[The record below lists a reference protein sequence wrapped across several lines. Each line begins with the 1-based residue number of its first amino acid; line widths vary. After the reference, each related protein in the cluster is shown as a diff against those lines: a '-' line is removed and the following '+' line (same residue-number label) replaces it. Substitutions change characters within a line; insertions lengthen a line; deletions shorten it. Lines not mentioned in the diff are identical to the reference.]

1 MTTDIT
7 ALTAISGP
15 ELLDQMADA
24 EESAGQAIN
33 AAHYRERA
41 LQWARLER
49 RVFELEAENSGL
61 AQQLQRV
68 RDAAQAA

>member
-1 MTTDIT
+1 MTDIT

-24 EESAGQAIN
+24 EESNGHGIN

-41 LQWARLER
+41 LQWAAAER
-49 RVFELEAENSGL
+49 RIADLEAENTAL
-61 AQQLQRV
+61 TQRLH
-68 RDAAQAA
+68 RITEAAKAA

>member
-24 EESAGQAIN
+24 EESAGQHIN

-41 LQWARLER
+41 LQWAQLER
-49 RVFELEAENSGL
+49 RVADLEAENSAL
-61 AQQLQRV
+61 AQRLSRI
-68 RDAAQAA
+68 RDSAQAA